1 MARKDN
7 KSRLDF
13 LADMDELA
21 CNIASATKRLPNNML
36 TEKVDAFK
44 ALTGYVNTINRT
56 PASEEGNEIDQFRRE
71 LGLDSASAVRGGS
84 AGPATGDGDA
94 DDTDPEPFDADD
106 DDTGPEPATAEAAP
120 EPSPGVPGT
129 GADPGGEASGSSF
142 SAVRH
147 SVRWD
152 GGTRS

>member
-1 MARKDN
+1 
-7 KSRLDF
+7 
-13 LADMDELA
+13 
-21 CNIASATKRLPNNML
+21 ML

-84 AGPATGDGDA
+84 AGPADGDGD
-94 DDTDPEPFDADD
+94 DDPEPFDADD
-106 DDTGPEPATAEAAP
+106 DAGPEPSTAEAPP
-120 EPSPGVPGT
+120 EPAPGVPGV

-152 GGTRS
+152 GGSRS